1 MYGDHAKGMLA
12 MSKEWWLCQKYE
24 DHAFTLSL
32 SNFSWSAIFLF
43 SGKFLTLAFLKS
55 MKNAEY
61 VQIIAVRTDKMSVFI
76 PPEIIQDGYNANL
89 DLYANRIRF
98 KKAKEVQITYAMNSN
113 GQEMKDVRLDN
124 LLQVRCYQFFWIG
137 VHGVQNV
144 TM

>member
-1 MYGDHAKGMLA
+1 MPKVCWPCHKYGEYAKSMMIMPLFSLFQTFFDH
-12 MSKEWWLCQKYE
+12 Q
-24 DHAFTLSL
+24 F
-32 SNFSWSAIFLF
+32 FLF
-43 SGKFLTLAFLKS
+43 SGKYLTLTFLKS

-61 VQIIAVRTDKMSVFI
+61 VQIIAVRSDKTSVFI

-124 LLQVRCYQFFWIG
+124 LLQVRCYQFF
-137 VHGVQNV
+137 
-144 TM
+144 